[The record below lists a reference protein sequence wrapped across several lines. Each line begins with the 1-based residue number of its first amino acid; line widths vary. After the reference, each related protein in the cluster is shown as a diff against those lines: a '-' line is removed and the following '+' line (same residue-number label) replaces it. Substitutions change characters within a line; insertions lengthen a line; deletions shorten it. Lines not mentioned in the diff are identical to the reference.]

1 MSRNYLEAVV
11 VLMVAAALGFFLV
24 YPKYNEFQGI
34 EQQKEEK
41 IAEMKNR
48 REYYADLGLVAA
60 DLDRYRD
67 NFKKIDTAL
76 PDKPDAPAVMSFI
89 QAAAMQSGLVLKGV
103 DYVGADNMSPSA
115 LGARSALAAEQVDP
129 AAEEA
134 SAGLQNY
141 RVAVKLAGS
150 YASFKNFLSA
160 INRSSRLIAVDSVG
174 VASVPESEGGSQSGN
189 KSAAAG
195 KDTGGIDKILD
206 YEVKFLANY
215 YQ

>member
-1 MSRNYLEAVV
+1 
-11 VLMVAAALGFFLV
+11 
-24 YPKYNEFQGI
+24 
-34 EQQKEEK
+34 
-41 IAEMKNR
+41 
-48 REYYADLGLVAA
+48 
-60 DLDRYRD
+60 
-67 NFKKIDTAL
+67 
-76 PDKPDAPAVMSFI
+76 MSFI

-150 YASFKNFLSA
+150 YASFKILSA

-174 VASVPESEGGSQSGN
+174 VASVPESEGDSQSGN